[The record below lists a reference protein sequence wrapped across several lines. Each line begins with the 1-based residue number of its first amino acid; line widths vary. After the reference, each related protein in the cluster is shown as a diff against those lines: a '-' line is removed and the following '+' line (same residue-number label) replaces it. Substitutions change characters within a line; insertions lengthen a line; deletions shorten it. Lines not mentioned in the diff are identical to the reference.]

1 MRDAN
6 IVMVGPGLNVRGGV
20 SGVERLL
27 LNALPDEIHAT
38 HIATMVEG
46 GKWAKTVTF
55 AKSLG
60 QLAWE
65 LRKHP
70 DVVHIHFAS
79 GASNVRKIIMARLA
93 MAFGANVIMH
103 AHGGYYR
110 THWQEMSPAA
120 RRVTLGTLLRAKRIV
135 VLGEGWRGFF
145 ESIGIP
151 KHRIVVAPNPV
162 VLPDVVPQRDETG
175 TVRFVY
181 FGLITPR
188 KGVFDLVEAIA
199 RLSPECRARVH
210 FTLAGNGQPEL
221 LRERVTRLGVQ
232 DVVEIRGWVDAAE
245 RDRLLAGANAF
256 ILPSH
261 TEGLPMSLLE
271 AMAWGLPQ
279 ISTPVGSI
287 PEYVIDGA
295 NGLLVPPADVTQLTA
310 AIEKL
315 VALNEQRT
323 YMGRLARATVEP
335 LCVKQYSNR
344 MCAVY
349 RSLANNNTRR
359 AARTSQSHA
368 SSR

>member
-1 MRDAN
+1 MREAT

-27 LNALPDEIHAT
+27 LNALPDDVHAT

-46 GKWAKTVTF
+46 GKWAKTMTF

-60 QLAWE
+60 RLTWE

-103 AHGGYYR
+103 AHGGNYPR
-110 THWQEMSPAA
+110 HWQQMPPAGRA
-120 RRVTLGTLLRAKRIV
+120 VTLSTLLRAKRLV
-135 VLGEGWRGFF
+135 VLGEGWREFF

-151 KHRIVVAPNPV
+151 KHRIVVLPNPV
-162 VLPDVVPQRDETG
+162 VLPESVPERPQDAL
-175 TVRFVY
+175 VRFVY
-181 FGLITPR
+181 FGLITAR

-210 FTLAGNGQPEL
+210 FTLAGNGEVTL
-221 LRERVTRLGVQ
+221 LRERAASLGVQ
-232 DVVEIRGWVDAAE
+232 DIVAIREWVDPTE
-245 RDRLLAGANAF
+245 RDRLLASAHAF
-256 ILPSH
+256 VLPSH

-271 AMAWGLPQ
+271 AMAWGLPP
-279 ISTPVGSI
+279 ICTPVGSI

-295 NGLLVPPADVTQLTA
+295 NGVLVPPTDVPQLA
-310 AIEKL
+310 QAIEKM
-315 VALNEQRT
+315 VAQDEQRK

-349 RSLANNNTRR
+349 RSLANNNPRR
-359 AARTSQSHA
+359 EARTSQSHA

>member
-1 MRDAN
+1 MREAS
-6 IVMVGPGLNVRGGV
+6 IVMVGPGLDVRGGV

-27 LNALPDEIHAT
+27 LSALPDDVHAT

-46 GKWAKTVTF
+46 SKWAKSMTF
-55 AKSLG
+55 VKSLG

-93 MAFGANVIMH
+93 MAFGANVMMH
-103 AHGGYYR
+103 AHGGYYQK
-110 THWQEMSPAA
+110 HWQQMSPTA
-120 RRVTLGTLLRAKRIV
+120 RAVTLGTLLRAKRLV
-135 VLGEGWRGFF
+135 VLGEGWREFF

-151 KHRIVVAPNPV
+151 KHRIVVLPNPV
-162 VLPDVVPQRDETG
+162 VLPDALPERDETG
-175 TVRFVY
+175 TVKFVY

-188 KGVFDLVEAIA
+188 KGVFDLLEAIA
-199 RLSPECRARVH
+199 KLSPECRARVH
-210 FTLAGNGQPEL
+210 FTLAGNGEVAQ
-221 LRERVTRLGVQ
+221 LRERAASLGVQ
-232 DVVEIRGWVDAAE
+232 DVVEIRGWVDPAQ
-245 RDRLLAGANAF
+245 RDILLASANAF
-256 ILPSH
+256 VLPSH

-271 AMAWGLPQ
+271 AMAWGLPP
-279 ISTPVGSI
+279 ICTPVGSI

-295 NGLLVPPADVTQLTA
+295 NGILVPPTDVSQLAA

-315 VALNEQRT
+315 VARDEQRK

-335 LCVKQYSNR
+335 LCVKQYSSR

-359 AARTSQSHA
+359 EARASQSHA

>member
-1 MRDAN
+1 MREAN

-20 SGVERLL
+20 SSVERLL
-27 LNALPDEIHAT
+27 LNALPDDVHAT

-46 GKWAKTVTF
+46 SKWTKAMIF

-60 QLAWE
+60 QLVWE

-79 GASNVRKIIMARLA
+79 GASNIRKIIMARLA

-103 AHGGYYR
+103 AHGGNYR
-110 THWQEMSPAA
+110 GRWEQMPPAVRA
-120 RRVTLGTLLRAKRIV
+120 VTLSTLLRVRRLV
-135 VLGEGWRGFF
+135 VLGEGWREFF
-145 ESIGIP
+145 ESIGVP
-151 KHRIVVAPNPV
+151 KHRIVVLPNPV
-162 VLPDVVPQRDETG
+162 VLPESVPERPPER

-181 FGLITPR
+181 FGMITQR
-188 KGVFDLVEAIA
+188 KGVFDLIQAIA

-210 FTLAGNGQPEL
+210 FMLAGNGEVAR
-221 LRERVTRLGVQ
+221 LREQAASLALQ
-232 DVVEIRGWVDAAE
+232 DVVEIREWVDPAE
-245 RDRLLAGANAF
+245 RDQLLASAHAF

-261 TEGLPMSLLE
+261 AEGLPMSLLE
-271 AMAWGLPQ
+271 AMAWGLPP
-279 ISTPVGSI
+279 ICTPVGSI

-295 NGLLVPPADVTQLTA
+295 TGMLVPPADVPQLTQ
-310 AIEKL
+310 AIEKM
-315 VALNEQRT
+315 VAQGEQRK

-335 LCVKQYSNR
+335 LCVKQYSTR

-349 RSLANNNTRR
+349 RSLANNNPRR
-359 AARTSQSHA
+359 EARTSQSHA

>member
-1 MRDAN
+1 MREARV
-6 IVMVGPGLNVRGGV
+6 VMVGPGLKVRGGV

-27 LNALPDEIHAT
+27 LNALPDDIHAT

-46 GKWAKTVTF
+46 GKWAKSVTF

-93 MAFGANVIMH
+93 MAFGANVVMH

-110 THWQEMSPAA
+110 THWQQMSPAA
-120 RRVTLGTLLRAKRIV
+120 RSITLGTLLRAKRLV
-135 VLGEGWRGFF
+135 VLGEGWREFF
-145 ESIGIP
+145 ESIGVP

-162 VLPDVVPQRDETG
+162 VLPDSIPERDETG

-181 FGLITPR
+181 FGMITPR
-188 KGVFDLVEAIA
+188 KGVFDLVEAVA
-199 RLSPECRARVH
+199 RLSPQCRARVH
-210 FTLAGNGQPEL
+210 FTLAGNGEVAQ
-221 LRERVTRLGVQ
+221 LRGRAISLGVQ
-232 DVVEIRGWVDAAE
+232 DVVQIREWVDPAE

-271 AMAWGLPQ
+271 AMAWALPP
-279 ISTPVGSI
+279 ICTPVGSI

-295 NGLLVPPADVTQLTA
+295 NGILVPPSDVPQLTQ
-310 AIEKL
+310 AIEKF
-315 VALNEQRT
+315 VAQNEQRS

-359 AARTSQSHA
+359 EARASQSHA

>member
-1 MRDAN
+1 MREAHV
-6 IVMVGPGLNVRGGV
+6 VMVGPALNVRGGV

-27 LNALPDEIHAT
+27 LNALPDDVRAT
-38 HIATMVEG
+38 HVATMVEG
-46 GKWAKTVTF
+46 SKWAKTATF
-55 AKSLG
+55 AKSLA

-93 MAFGANVIMH
+93 LAFGANVIMH

-110 THWQEMSPAA
+110 THWAQMSPTVRAI
-120 RRVTLGTLLRAKRIV
+120 TLGTLLRAKRLV
-135 VLGEGWRGFF
+135 VLGEGWREFF

-151 KHRIVVAPNPV
+151 KHRIVVLPNPV
-162 VLPDVVPQRDETG
+162 ELPEVVPERPSDG
-175 TVRFVY
+175 KVRFVY
-181 FGLITPR
+181 FGLITAR
-188 KGVFDLVEAIA
+188 KGVFDLVEAVA

-210 FTLAGNGQPEL
+210 FTLAGNGEVAL
-221 LRERVTRLGVQ
+221 LRERATSLGVQ
-232 DVVEIRGWVDAAE
+232 DIVEIREWVDPAE
-245 RDRLLAGANAF
+245 RDRLLAAANAF
-256 ILPSH
+256 VLPSH

-271 AMAWGLPQ
+271 AMAWELPP
-279 ISTPVGSI
+279 ICTPVGSI
-287 PEYVIDGA
+287 PEYVVDGA
-295 NGLLVPPADVTQLTA
+295 NGMLVPPADVPKLAQ

-315 VALNEQRT
+315 VTQDEQRK

-349 RSLANNNTRR
+349 RSLSNNNPRR
-359 AARTSQSHA
+359 EARTSQSHA